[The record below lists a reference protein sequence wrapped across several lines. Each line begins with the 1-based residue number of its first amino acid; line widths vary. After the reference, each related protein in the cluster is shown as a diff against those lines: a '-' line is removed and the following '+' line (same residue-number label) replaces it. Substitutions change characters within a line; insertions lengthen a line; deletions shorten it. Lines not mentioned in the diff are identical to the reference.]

1 MIRSMTAYGRF
12 SQEAPFGRLVVEIH
26 SVNRKM
32 LDLSIYL
39 PKDFLRFEVEVRKW
53 LMTQLERGQVTVRI
67 SLQHDGGGER
77 IYEDTLRQLQ
87 TIKAGWDTIASKLGL
102 DPKKEVDLKFLV
114 DQMQAFNPI
123 EQEKD
128 DDAIRKSLKDAVF
141 GALQELMRMKEQE
154 GKVLADDIQGRLSIV
169 QNTLQSIE
177 AKKEGPLLR
186 YQQKIRE
193 RLQEIGPLTS
203 EVEDRVHREI
213 ALLAEKSDVTEEIV
227 RANSHIQQF
236 QTHLKTAEKAIGRTL
251 DFLVQEMNREAN
263 TLAAKSMET
272 EISLAVVNIKSELE
286 KIREQVQNIE

>member
-12 SQEAPFGRLVVEIH
+12 SKEAPFGRLVVEIH

-77 IYEDTLRQLQ
+77 IYEDTLRQLH
-87 TIKAGWDTIASKLGL
+87 TIKAGWDKIASMLGL

-128 DDAIRKSLKDAVF
+128 DEAIREALKDAVF
-141 GALQELMRMKEQE
+141 GALNELMRMKEHE
-154 GKVLADDIQGRLSIV
+154 GKVLAADMEGRLSLV
-169 QNTLQSIE
+169 QSTLQSIE

-213 ALLAEKSDVTEEIV
+213 ALLAEKADVTEEIV

>member
-1 MIRSMTAYGRF
+1 MTAYGRF
-12 SQEAPFGRLVVEIH
+12 SKETPFGRLVVEIH

-39 PKDFLRFEVEVRKW
+39 PKDFLRFEIEVRKW
-53 LMTQLERGQVTVRI
+53 VMAQLERGQVTVRI
-67 SLQHDGGGER
+67 SLQHDGAGER
-77 IYEDTLRQLQ
+77 VYENTLRQLQ
-87 TIKAGWDTIASKLGL
+87 IIKAAWDQIAIKLGR
-102 DPKKEVDLKFLV
+102 DPQKEVDLQFLV
-114 DQMQAFNPI
+114 EQMQSFSPI
-123 EQEKD
+123 EKEKD
-128 DDAIRKSLKDAVF
+128 DDAIREALKDAVA
-141 GALQELMRMKEQE
+141 GALQELMRMKELE
-154 GKVLADDIQGRLSIV
+154 GKVLAADMEARLNVVRS
-169 QNTLQSIE
+169 TLNSVE
-177 AKKEGPLLR
+177 AKKEAPLAR

-193 RLQEIGPLTS
+193 RLQEIGPMTS

-213 ALLAEKSDVTEEIV
+213 ALMAEKADVTEEIV

-236 QTHLKTAEKAIGRTL
+236 QMHLKTAEKAIGRTL